1 MKVPAV
7 RPESPGGS
15 PSKECDRDPL
25 AVQGLQVKA
34 EGFFFGGKIDHAKL
48 ENTLNLLGHDGWE
61 LVSIVTVNA
70 NKGITE
76 DIAVV
81 LKRPVAEAPTG

>member
-1 MKVPAV
+1 MTRWQYKAF
-7 RPESPGGS
+7 
-15 PSKECDRDPL
+15 KF
-25 AVQGLQVKA
+25 KA

-70 NKGITE
+70 NQGITE

-81 LKRPVAEAPTG
+81 LKRPVAQAPTG